1 MKQINEDEFI
11 KFLQERHRDFK
22 DLIILMELGH
32 SEIFT
37 DELLNEFEEW
47 QKGATER

>member
-1 MKQINEDEFI
+1 MKQINEAEFMR
-11 KFLQERHRDFK
+11 FLCERGHRD
-22 DLIILMELGH
+22 LIVLMELGH

-47 QKGATER
+47 QKKGGTT

>member
-1 MKQINEDEFI
+1 MKQIDETEFMRFLWERGHRELIVLI
-11 KFLQERHRDFK
+11 K
-22 DLIILMELGH
+22 LGH

-47 QKGATER
+47 KKGKSDDR

>member
-1 MKQINEDEFI
+1 MKQINEDEFMRFLWERNHRELIVLI
-11 KFLQERHRDFK
+11 K
-22 DLIILMELGH
+22 LGH
-32 SEIFT
+32 SEVFT

>member
-1 MKQINEDEFI
+1 MKQIDETEFMRFI
-11 KFLQERHRDFK
+11 HECGHE
-22 DLIILMELGH
+22 DLIVLMELGH

-47 QKGATER
+47 QKGATEQ